1 MTIIASSGVAPAIQ
15 AYPAPGAPVGTFSI
29 NGYALGA
36 GGGGLNT
43 PNATLDLTV
52 WGLQQIEAQ
61 INQTQSGG
69 LLGVSATTGPQG
81 RLQISSPAGV
91 PITIAG
97 AATVLTALGLTA
109 GTFVG

>member
-1 MTIIASSGVAPAIQ
+1 MTIIASSGIAPAIQ
-15 AYPAPGAPVGTFSI
+15 AYPASSAPVGAFSI

-36 GGGGLNT
+36 GGGGLGT

-52 WGLQQIEAQ
+52 WGLAQIEAQ

-69 LLGVSATTGPQG
+69 LVNVSATTGPQG

-91 PITIAG
+91 PIEIAG
-97 AATVLTALGLTA
+97 AAAVLTALGLTS
-109 GTFVG
+109 GSFVG